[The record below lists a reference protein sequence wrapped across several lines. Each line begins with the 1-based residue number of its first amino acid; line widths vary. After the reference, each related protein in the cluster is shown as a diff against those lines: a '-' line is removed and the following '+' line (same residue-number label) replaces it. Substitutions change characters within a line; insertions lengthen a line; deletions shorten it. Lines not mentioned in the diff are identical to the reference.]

1 MIVKIFPN
9 KGGGSAKASIDYL
22 RGKDK
27 DREKAVVLKGDPDLS
42 QSIAESLEFKNNYT
56 VGCLSFEEP
65 NLPKEKK
72 EEIIERFE
80 KTLFAGLEE
89 DQYNITWIEHTDK
102 NRLELNF
109 FIPNV
114 ELKTEKRLQPYF
126 DKADRPL
133 TDNFKKVINYEYGL
147 TNPDAPDKAQ
157 FLKHNSMSPKS
168 VKELREGITSL
179 VSEHVAK
186 GTINNQEKIAELLEK
201 SGLEISRVTNKSI
214 SIKNPDGGRNIR
226 LDGELYTKEFYEQ
239 TATIEEFRKNFES
252 GTGRTKQTNREDD
265 ERDYKH
271 AQEQLREAI
280 DRRTNR
286 NKELYPQQNVVDVS
300 YDRDS
305 RNLTSD
311 HRGHDV
317 LHKNVELGSPGTD
330 RNQNQIRAIRAI
342 YESSRDRDQTDRR
355 SVIHNQQSKEL
366 GSISEQGRESSIENL
381 GVEEKDHELR
391 RTFEAVVER
400 TRRTL
405 ITARER
411 IKNLFGFE
419 RKADERKQRN
429 AVIGQELKDSNQELF
444 GINGQSE
451 SREQGFNERKR
462 TIIETDQSI
471 GRASESINSAERY
484 ISEFSEEIER
494 SEQGITSFKQALAS
508 KEQSKKIEIEDDWD
522 LEM

>member
-1 MIVKIFPN
+1 MLVKIFPN
-9 KGGGSAKASIDYL
+9 RGGGSAKASIDYL

-27 DREKAVVLKGDPDLS
+27 EREKAVVLKGDPDLS

-80 KTLFAGLEE
+80 KTLFAGLEK

-102 NRLELNF
+102 GRLELNF

-147 TNPDAPDKAQ
+147 TNPDALDKAQ
-157 FLKHNSMSPKS
+157 LLKHNSMSPKS

-179 VSEHVAK
+179 VSQHVAK
-186 GTINNQEKIAELLEK
+186 GTIKNQEQIIELLDK
-201 SGLEISRVTNKSI
+201 AGFEISRVTNKSI
-214 SIKNPDGGRNIR
+214 SIKNPDGVRNIR
-226 LDGELYTKEFYEQ
+226 LNGELYTKEFYEQ
-239 TATIEEFRKNFES
+239 TGTIEEFRNNFES
-252 GTGRTKQTNREDD
+252 GTGRAKQTNRKND

-280 DRRTNR
+280 GRRSNR
-286 NKELYPQQNVVDVS
+286 NQELYLQQNVVDVS

-305 RNLTSD
+305 RNFTSD
-311 HRGHDV
+311 NRWHDV
-317 LHKNVELGSPGTD
+317 LHKNVELRSPGTD
-330 RNQNQIRAIRAI
+330 RNQNQIRAIRTI
-342 YESSRDRDQTDRR
+342 YESSRDRDHANRR
-355 SVIHNQQSKEL
+355 STFHNQQNEEF
-366 GSISEQGRESSIENL
+366 GSISEQERKPSIENL

-411 IKNLFGFE
+411 VKGIFGFVRE
-419 RKADERKQRN
+419 FDERKQRN
-429 AVIGQELKDSNQELF
+429 EVIGQELQDSNKELL
-444 GINGQSE
+444 GINGESQ

-462 TIIETDQSI
+462 TIVETDQSI

-494 SEQGITSFKQALAS
+494 SEQGITSFKQALER
-508 KEQSKKIEIEDDWD
+508 KEKAKEIEIEDDWD